1 MNNTAKILL
10 IAALLSIT
18 AYAQKPKSPV
28 KPKVLTVKT
37 AVKSAAKSAP
47 KIALDEGKLVG
58 KTYTNQTLDFEITFP
73 DNWMVPDKD
82 FEAYMLKQGHDLRL
96 KVPPTITILQ
106 TAYKFMPGTTDNA
119 ILRVAVED
127 LRLNPQIKDAVDYF
141 DAMLKSFKT
150 AKTPAD
156 FKHSDTQAE
165 KLGEKQFAFLDSS
178 SAETGKKRI
187 YATVKN
193 GYAILFTLT
202 YINDEDVE
210 TLRNILSEGNFR
222 LNK

>member
-1 MNNTAKILL
+1 MKNIAKVLTIIGLL
-10 IAALLSIT
+10 AIAS
-18 AYAQKPKSPV
+18 YAQKQKTQA
-28 KPKVLTVKT
+28 KPKVASVKT
-37 AVKSAAKSAP
+37 AAKSTP
-47 KIALDEGKLVG
+47 KYTVDEGKLVG

-96 KVPPTITILQ
+96 KVPPTIRILQ

-119 ILRVAVED
+119 ILRVAAED

-141 DAMLKSFKT
+141 DVMRKSFKS

-156 FKHSDTQAE
+156 FKYSETQAE

-178 SAETGKKRI
+178 SAATGKKRI

-202 YINDEDVE
+202 YVNDEDVE
-210 TLRNILSEGNFR
+210 TLRNVLSEGNFR